1 MNELNKIIIG
11 IIITFIVAIALPILL
26 IKDANNLGAE
36 DIACA
41 KRDTDMIL
49 GNPIER
55 LLILKTVV
63 DKKEGDTLFASA
75 YTIAGIKYAT
85 VELAC
90 DQDSKVTW
98 RRWFGK

>member
-1 MNELNKIIIG
+1 MKTKIIIG
-11 IIITFIVAIALPILL
+11 IVVALIVAIILPMLL
-26 IKDANNLGAE
+26 LNDASNLSAA

-41 KRDTDMIL
+41 KRDTNMIL
-49 GNPIER
+49 ENPIER

-63 DKKEGDTLFASA
+63 DKKEDDTLFTSA

-85 VELAC
+85 VELVC
-90 DQDSKVTW
+90 DQGSTVIW

>member
-1 MNELNKIIIG
+1 MKMKIIIG
-11 IIITFIVAIALPILL
+11 IIIVVMAIIVLPLL
-26 IKDANNLGAE
+26 LLNDASNLSTE

-41 KRDTDMIL
+41 KHDTYMIL
-49 GNPIER
+49 ENPIER

-63 DKKEGDTLFASA
+63 DKQEGETLFTSA

-85 VELAC
+85 VELIC
-90 DQDSKVTW
+90 DQKSSVTW